1 MDAIL
6 QFTVTNQEMERTDE
20 FIVVEGS
27 ENYLQAQFTCTTP
40 DWDGMTK
47 TGVFIDA
54 DGDAH
59 PSLCAGNICEVP
71 KEWLIKQKGFVGLI
85 GSDGTTK
92 ITTKA
97 VRVSIKEKGY
107 TSGGEIEEEAQT
119 YFDQLIAAFA
129 EKYAEA
135 EAQAKLSRRWAV
147 GLDEEPETLEDNAKY
162 YAGQAKNDAAQTQS
176 DRNAVSELSEHVNT
190 VAMQVDADKTEAGQ
204 YMEQA
209 AASAANALRSEQAAK
224 TSETAAR
231 EAMSGAEAAEGQAEL
246 FANQTAEDK
255 SAVEAAKTMIIQMG
269 QGVSDNKTS
278 VEQTV
283 SEFELEHQQAVADV
297 NNAGQAQA
305 ERVEGAGDQAVKDI
319 NAAGT
324 AQINAINA
332 AGSEQK
338 KAVEDAGQEAL
349 NNIGN
354 GVDSSLTVSGKAADA
369 AATGKAVDELKTDLV
384 NLGIFK
390 YTNSSDLISFIKSI
404 YCPNLTGQ
412 IGVCTIVN
420 DTDEIRINIYNVDDT
435 GRYTSSTPLETFKFG
450 KNEIGVIKCIGRSFN
465 SIAQI
470 DTVSLYQKIL
480 GTSGVT
486 GYNSIFN
493 QWVTYYNN
501 MSQLTGE
508 KAQQTAN
515 NAVVIGNNA
524 MQKAQEAYIGANN
537 ALEKVDALAEVC
549 VDTELSAIG
558 TTGTKGGTSSETWRG
573 FRTRIANVAPIC
585 AVDII
590 IGLSA
595 ESEVT
600 LSILDTSL
608 NIICRVTKTLPVGVD
623 TYRFDLGGN
632 YSIDGEELFVEL
644 FSNAKTI
651 TSKTVGNSASDYV
664 TADNRTADKGNYFSN
679 STGETVY
686 WNIIKNASI
695 AKSYSMMF
703 TTYTDKYVLHT
714 HAYDGDVINP
724 KEIYTVQDAFSVEE
738 SMPQTIYID
747 HMVKLSEH
755 EDICFD
761 KTKSDKYFICSNILA
776 LQSANVVKTDH
787 TIILN
792 GFKGGK
798 SINIQQVSTKS
809 NIGAD
814 NPIRLLQ
821 IGDSV
826 GGAFGGNANRVDFYG
841 ANPAPYW
848 GVAQKLFDLDGI
860 KANDTSK
867 YKMQT
872 IGFRNRFNYSVVR
885 DGVTHA
891 SREAFGEGRGGW
903 QLIDYLYNS
912 IQGETETDREP
923 TSSNPI
929 NPFYDGSKVWTG
941 LYADELNSAGVKFS
955 LAHYLSAYRTH
966 DDNGNILTVG
976 SGTGTDIHADGTND
990 TNTGYIVQGNAY
1002 INTPTHILQENAFND
1017 PDIDSFV
1024 RNTELFIKA
1033 VRNEFPNM
1041 FIGIVFNDASFGYF
1055 SEYYN
1060 EYSMDGFMNG
1070 YGNSLH
1076 EKQYDRYNKLSDM
1089 ISGLGDAKVFL
1100 LPTMFIQPTLNGC
1113 HTIDAVN
1120 ADGSIVKYVGNSGT
1134 YHPNNVAHSAWGSQL
1149 YAWLKYTQ
1157 TLV

>member
-1 MDAIL
+1 MGLSFHEMQAAAQEMSLRAVLDEDLSNYTLCDDGRYEVYTEYTDDAVSEVDKHKNITVNEEQCNL
-6 QFTVTNQEMERTDE
+6 TQEENSQYVPFKLPRYWDGVDLMTKLIQFHYVNINGGSGISTAVNVRFNDSYIICGWLINKSVTAVAGDVTFEITATGTNEKSADYRWRTRPNGKFTVLEALSYDGIIEPSD
-20 FIVVEGS
+20 
-27 ENYLQAQFTCTTP
+27 
-40 DWDGMTK
+40 DWY
-47 TGVFIDA
+47 A
-54 DGDAH
+54 
-59 PSLCAGNICEVP
+59 
-71 KEWLIKQKGFVGLI
+71 GFVK
-85 GSDGTTK
+85 SMQEY
-92 ITTKA
+92 TTKA
-97 VRVSIKEKGY
+97 AESARSAQDYADQSKSNLDQVTQITETFTTNAQEVKE
-107 TSGGEIEEEAQT
+107 TAINEIN
-119 YFDQLIAAFA
+119 
-129 EKYAEA
+129 
-135 EAQAKLSRRWAV
+135 
-147 GLDEEPETLEDNAKY
+147 NAK
-162 YAGQAKNDAAQTQS
+162 
-176 DRNAVSELSEHVNT
+176 VSGVN
-190 VAMQVDADKTEAGQ
+190 
-204 YMEQA
+204 
-209 AASAANALRSEQAAK
+209 
-224 TSETAAR
+224 
-231 EAMSGAEAAEGQAEL
+231 
-246 FANQTAEDK
+246 
-255 SAVEAAKTMIIQMG
+255 AVEAAATEI
-269 QGVSDNKTS
+269 
-278 VEQTV
+278 
-283 SEFELEHQQAVADV
+283 V
-297 NNAGQAQA
+297 NDREKITENA
-305 ERVEGAGDQAVKDI
+305 
-319 NAAGT
+319 
-324 AQINAINA
+324 
-332 AGSEQK
+332 
-338 KAVEDAGQEAL
+338 
-349 NNIGN
+349 NNI
-354 GVDSSLTVSGKAADA
+354 SSLKG
-369 AATGKAVDELKTDLV
+369 DLV

-404 YCPNLTGQ
+404 YCPNLTGK

-450 KNEIGVIKCIGRSFN
+450 KNEIGVIKCIGNSFN

-508 KAQQTAN
+508 KAQQTAD
-515 NAVVIGNNA
+515 NA

-558 TTGTKGGTSSETWRG
+558 TTGTKGSTSSETWRG

-664 TADNRTADKGNYFSN
+664 TADNRTADKGNYYSN

-686 WNIIKNASI
+686 WNIIKNSSI

-761 KTKSDKYFICSNILA
+761 KTKSDKYFICSNILT

-860 KANDTSK
+860 KANDTNK

-912 IQGETETDREP
+912 IQGETGTDREP

-976 SGTGTDIHADGTND
+976 SGTGTNIHADGTND

-1120 ADGSIVKYVGNSGT
+1120 ADGNIVKYVGNSGT